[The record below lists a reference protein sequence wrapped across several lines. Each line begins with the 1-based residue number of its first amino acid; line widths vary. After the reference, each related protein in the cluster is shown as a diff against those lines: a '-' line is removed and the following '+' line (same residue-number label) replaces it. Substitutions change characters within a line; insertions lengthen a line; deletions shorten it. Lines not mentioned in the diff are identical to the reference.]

1 MLARSVLNIAG
12 VLLFYFVLAYLSMLR
27 VVQQQGVRDYFKL
40 PFVEW
45 ASVFANA
52 IPVVAVLYRLWAGTQ
67 HKVYLHRV
75 SGLYLLKG
83 VVQFVTV
90 VPAVAG
96 TAQCV
101 HRTFWTMVAQGSCAD
116 MMFSGH
122 TGLTFLMTPPNER
135 PVVVT
140 TVAIF
145 ILFAEMHYMSD
156 IIVGVIVASWL
167 EYVLPLEERP
177 TPVEKSAKN
186 RKTSTTNLNPLL
198 IARVV

>member
-1 MLARSVLNIAG
+1 MLAKSVLNLAG
-12 VLLFYFVLAYLSMLR
+12 VLLCYFVLAYLSMLR

-52 IPVVAVLYRLWAGTQ
+52 IPVVAVLYRLCVGTQ
-67 HKVYLHRV
+67 HTVYLHRV

-145 ILFAEMHYMSD
+145 ILLAEMHYLSD
-156 IIVGVIVASWL
+156 IVVAVVVASWL
-167 EYVLPLEERP
+167 EYVLPLEEQ
-177 TPVEKSAKN
+177 PVKP
-186 RKTSTTNLNPLL
+186 RKKTTTVQNPLL

>member
-1 MLARSVLNIAG
+1 MLAKAVVNLAG

-45 ASVFANA
+45 ASLFANA
-52 IPVVAVLYRLWAGTQ
+52 IPVLSVLYRLCVGTQ
-67 HKVYLHRV
+67 ASVYLHRV
-75 SGLYLLKG
+75 AGLYFLKG

-96 TAQCV
+96 TAQCA

-122 TGLTFLMTPPNER
+122 TGLTFLMTPPKER

-140 TVAIF
+140 AVAIL

-167 EYVLPLEERP
+167 EYVLPLAP
-177 TPVEKSAKN
+177 SSKPHP
-186 RKTSTTNLNPLL
+186 KTKKGPRPLL
-198 IARVV
+198 LASTV